1 MARTLIGE
9 LLLRVKADTKEAQT
23 VSNALRQIEQD
34 SKRLNATP
42 WGLGMQRQ
50 LDKLKATPR
59 ELDLVRRSWD
69 NLISG
74 FQSRNLNAAMR
85 KNDISVWRQSTVSH
99 LTAVRAEW
107 KRLGDGQESAMRRFR
122 EAARFGAG
130 TLGVYGATH
139 AAARGGREALTAASR
154 ERVQQAEMKYAGLSE
169 SERGKIDMSADKYVS
184 KYNLNKAEVL
194 EVLKDS
200 SLNAI
205 DTDTAL
211 SMADPMM
218 RAMLVLKN
226 LFGKEGAVDGLR
238 AFNKAMDN
246 RGVQEPQRYEKML
259 DSYLR
264 MQQII
269 GKDID
274 PEAFAQMQKYG
285 RAPGKAYGDNFM
297 SLWGPLMAAETGGS
311 DAGSKMRAAFDNLA
325 SGKSAKYALDL
336 QDELGLRQG
345 VVRNSKGKI
354 VESGT
359 LTEADRFFANPLEW
373 MHGVVMPALKKKGI
387 DTDNPGE
394 VAAYVG
400 KIMSN
405 RLGGDMLAAA
415 LQQFDQYQRQVEK
428 RGPNAYGLKAAD
440 TIQAENPFAAFDAFK
455 DAMSNLSAAV
465 MPMDTISSGLNTMAS
480 VINNF
485 QQSLRDGNPVA
496 WGGLALGGTVAVGG
510 PVAMLVKAGW
520 DLITAGTALK
530 GSAAAL
536 DAAAAR
542 LGASGGGIPGNPE
555 TKTPAGGNGAWS
567 AITAALGKA
576 ATVGAG
582 LTTATSLLSHSP
594 GDTFEE
600 QVSIQANRKDG
611 LKRDLNRY
619 FGWAADRDF
628 WLGDSSTSLRD
639 KLSIDTG
646 GTFASNR
653 ESSGNSIAPH
663 VDGEQAVEQ
672 ARSTAEDIQNALNVT
687 VGPTVDL
694 AGLSA
699 LQAKLQA
706 CVATL
711 QQLAVGIPSTVADLN
726 SQLNRSFADHQ
737 ITP

>member
-34 SKRLNATP
+34 SKRLSAAP

-50 LDKLKATPR
+50 LDKLKVTPR
-59 ELDLVRRSWD
+59 EFDLVRRSWEK
-69 NLISG
+69 LHQG
-74 FQSRNLNAAMR
+74 FQSRNLTDAMR
-85 KNDISVWRQSTVSH
+85 KNDIAVWRQATVSH
-99 LTAVRAEW
+99 LTAVRT
-107 KRLGDGQESAMRRFR
+107 RLNETERSAGRLHTQF
-122 EAARFGAG
+122 ENLKKFGYLMGGGYTGLYMASTG
-130 TLGVYGATH
+130 TRA
-139 AAARGGREALTAASR
+139 ALTAASR

-169 SERGKIDMSADKYVS
+169 GERGKIDSSADKYVS

-218 RAMLVLKN
+218 KAMLVLKN

-246 RGVQEPQRYEKML
+246 MGVQDPELYTKML
-259 DSYLR
+259 DGYVRSQQVIGRDISPESYA
-264 MQQII
+264 QAI
-269 GKDID
+269 K
-274 PEAFAQMQKYG
+274 FA
-285 RAPGKAYGDNFM
+285 RAPGKAYGKDFI
-297 SLWGPLMAAETGGS
+297 STWLPYMAAETGGS
-311 DAGSKMRAAFDNLA
+311 DSGGKIRAAFDNLA
-325 SGKSAKYALDL
+325 SGRTPKAQLER
-336 QDELGLRQG
+336 QIELGLRQG
-345 VVRNSKGKI
+345 VVRNDKGKI
-354 VESGT
+354 VQPGT
-359 LTEADRFFANPLEW
+359 LTEADRFYANPLEW
-373 MHGVVMPALKKKGI
+373 MDGVLKPALVKKGI
-387 DTDNPGE
+387 DVNNPGDM
-394 VAAYVG
+394 AAYVG
-400 KIMSN
+400 NIVGN
-405 RLGGDMLAAA
+405 RLAGDMLFGA
-415 LQQFDQYQRQVEK
+415 LEQFDQYKRQKEN
-428 RGPNAYGLKAAD
+428 RGDNAFGLKAAD

-465 MPMDTISSGLNTMAS
+465 MPMDSISSGLNTMAGL
-480 VINNF
+480 INSF
-485 QQSLRDGNPVA
+485 QQSLRDGNPAA
-496 WGGLALGGTVAVGG
+496 WGGLALGGTAVVGG

-536 DAAAAR
+536 DAAAAK
-542 LGASGGGIPGNPE
+542 LGAAGGADIAEGGKKKAGKKGGIGWGAWGALAALPFILSGSDANNEYMNSSEDERQRLRDEARERAKAYNTANPDKDFGKQVNGFLYGDAETQDANRRGIVNAYGGGQPPI
-555 TKTPAGGNGAWS
+555 TPT
-567 AITAALGKA
+567 I
-576 ATVGAG
+576 
-582 LTTATSLLSHSP
+582 
-594 GDTFEE
+594 
-600 QVSIQANRKDG
+600 
-611 LKRDLNRY
+611 
-619 FGWAADRDF
+619 
-628 WLGDSSTSLRD
+628 
-639 KLSIDTG
+639 
-646 GTFASNR
+646 
-653 ESSGNSIAPH
+653 
-663 VDGEQAVEQ
+663 DGEQALQQ
-672 ARSTAEDIQNALNVT
+672 AQSTAEDIRNALNVT